1 MKDIITIN
9 GFTYSPDLT
18 TVIAV
23 EKDITSLDGMQR
35 GVCYIGKMAF
45 AGCSNLREV
54 RLPETVIGIDDFA
67 FCDCENLID
76 VHFPFNIEYI
86 SPLAFTYL
94 DKEKPF
100 YNLNINAIIPIE
112 AYLKFTFLTPQ
123 FVSES
128 CYEECGFTMDDLM
141 RVEGWNEHDGLP
153 VYVDEDELYRMV
165 IMDHLQDEYIVGEL
179 TEADAEK
186 EADNLRGIYQQVRDR
201 LYEEIIGD
209 ALSGSDF
216 LQTGRHGIV
225 NNIGESC
232 HALIEHRI
240 KVWLKQEP
248 EKRPMEILYRA
259 IKNAILMGFIPP
271 TQWDKPD
278 NKEFYGEKLFY
289 YLRSQYEDDFKL
301 FYSIV
306 FQGYDEMLETYYDK
320 LSQIDVK
327 DVLQQFLLCYKQYG
341 YPINVQSLKKIV
353 RLCMKLMF
361 HIGYSYGIH
370 YRRSNTH
377 AKELELFSE
386 EEMKGG
392 VSTDFF
398 EIYEK
403 EYLYFMQV
411 VSRLDDAAFYILS
424 KEYERERQVFCKD
437 MYYLHSLPEQILSST
452 QFNALGEMI
461 RLRHYYYNHFFKF
474 QKPQIIVSSSFKNAQ
489 RRFMETISNN
499 NYVCTDWVTPYNP
512 DIH

>member
-54 RLPETVIGIDDFA
+54 RLPETVLGIDDFA

-86 SPLAFTYL
+86 SPLAFTNSV
-94 DKEKPF
+94 KGKPF

-128 CYEECGFTMDDLM
+128 CYEECGFTMDDLD
-141 RVEGWNEHDGLP
+141 RLEGWDELDGLP
-153 VYVDEDELYRMV
+153 VYVDEDELYRMA
-165 IMDHLQDEYIVGEL
+165 IMDHLQHEYMVGEL

-186 EADNLRGIYQQVRDR
+186 EAENLRGIYQQVRDR

-225 NNIGESC
+225 NNVGESC
-232 HALIEHRI
+232 HALIEHHIRF
-240 KVWLKQEP
+240 WLKQTP

-259 IKNAILMGFIPP
+259 ITDTIFMGFDL
-271 TQWDKPD
+271 QS
-278 NKEFYGEKLFY
+278 
-289 YLRSQYEDDFKL
+289 RYEDDFEL
-301 FYSIV
+301 FY
-306 FQGYDEMLETYYDK
+306 QEEDQDCKEMLVTYYDN
-320 LSQIDVK
+320 LSRIDVR
-327 DVLQQFLLCYKQYG
+327 DVLQQFLLRYKQYG

-424 KEYERERQVFCKD
+424 EEYARERQEIRKD
-437 MYYLHSLPEQILSST
+437 MYYLHSLPGQILSST
-452 QFNALGEMI
+452 QFDALGEMI
-461 RLRHYYYNHFFKF
+461 RLRHYYNNHFFKF

-499 NYVCTDWVTPYNP
+499 NYVSTDWVTPYNP
-512 DIH
+512 DIY

>member
-1 MKDIITIN
+1 MKDFITIN

-45 AGCSNLREV
+45 AGCSNLRVV

-67 FCDCENLID
+67 FCDCENLMD

-86 SPLAFTYL
+86 SPLAFTNSV
-94 DKEKPF
+94 KGKPF

-128 CYEECGFTMDDLM
+128 CYEECGFTMDDLD
-141 RVEGWNEHDGLP
+141 RLEGWDELDGLP
-153 VYVDEDELYRMV
+153 VYVDEDELYRMA
-165 IMDHLQDEYIVGEL
+165 IMDHLQREYMVGEL

-186 EADNLRGIYQQVRDR
+186 EAENLRGIYQQVRDR

-225 NNIGESC
+225 NNVGESC
-232 HALIEHRI
+232 HALIEHHIRF
-240 KVWLKQEP
+240 WLKQTP

-259 IKNAILMGFIPP
+259 ITDTIFMGFDL
-271 TQWDKPD
+271 QS
-278 NKEFYGEKLFY
+278 
-289 YLRSQYEDDFKL
+289 RYEDDFGL
-301 FYSIV
+301 FY
-306 FQGYDEMLETYYDK
+306 QEEDQDCKEMLVTYYDK

-327 DVLQQFLLCYKQYG
+327 DVLQQFLLRYKQYG

-411 VSRLDDAAFYILS
+411 ISRLDDAAFYILS
-424 KEYERERQVFCKD
+424 EEYARERQEIRKD
-437 MYYLHSLPEQILSST
+437 MYYLHSLPGQILSST
-452 QFNALGEMI
+452 QFDALGEMI

-499 NYVCTDWVTPYNP
+499 NYVSTDWVTPYNP
-512 DIH
+512 DIY

>member
-18 TVIAV
+18 TVITV
-23 EKDITSLDGMQR
+23 EKNITSLDGMLR

-45 AGCSNLREV
+45 AGCSNLRVV
-54 RLPETVIGIDDFA
+54 RLLETVIGIDDFA
-67 FCDCENLID
+67 FCDCNNLID

-86 SPLAFTYL
+86 SPLAFTNSV
-94 DKEKPF
+94 KGKPF

-128 CYEECGFTMDDLM
+128 CYEECGFTMDDLD
-141 RVEGWNEHDGLP
+141 RLEGWDELDGLP
-153 VYVDEDELYRMV
+153 VYVDEDELYRMA
-165 IMDHLQDEYIVGEL
+165 IMDHLQHEYMVGEL

-186 EADNLRGIYQQVRDR
+186 EAENLRGIYQQVRDR

-225 NNIGESC
+225 NNVGESC
-232 HALIEHRI
+232 HALIEHHIRF
-240 KVWLKQEP
+240 WLKQTP

-259 IKNAILMGFIPP
+259 ITDTIFMGFNL
-271 TQWDKPD
+271 QS
-278 NKEFYGEKLFY
+278 
-289 YLRSQYEDDFKL
+289 RYEDDFEL
-301 FYSIV
+301 FY
-306 FQGYDEMLETYYDK
+306 QEEDQDCKEMLVTYYDN
-320 LSQIDVK
+320 LSRIDVR

-424 KEYERERQVFCKD
+424 EEYARERQEIRKD
-437 MYYLHSLPEQILSST
+437 MYYLHSLSGQILSST
-452 QFNALGEMI
+452 QFDALGEMI
-461 RLRHYYYNHFFKF
+461 RLRHYYNNHFFKF
-474 QKPQIIVSSSFKNAQ
+474 QKPQIIISSSFKNAQ

-499 NYVCTDWVTPYNP
+499 NYVSTDWVTPYNP
-512 DIH
+512 DIY

>member
-23 EKDITSLDGMQR
+23 EKNITSLDWMQR

-54 RLPETVIGIDDFA
+54 RLPETVLGIDDFA
-67 FCDCENLID
+67 FCDCDNLID

-86 SPLAFTYL
+86 SPLAFTNSV
-94 DKEKPF
+94 KGKPF

-128 CYEECGFTMDDLM
+128 CYEECGFTMDDLD
-141 RVEGWNEHDGLP
+141 RLEGWDELDGLP
-153 VYVDEDELYRMV
+153 VYVDEDELYRMA
-165 IMDHLQDEYIVGEL
+165 IMDHLQHEYMVGEL

-186 EADNLRGIYQQVRDR
+186 EAENLRGIYQQVRDR

-225 NNIGESC
+225 NNVGELC
-232 HALIEHRI
+232 HALIEHHIRF
-240 KVWLKQEP
+240 WLKQTP

-259 IKNAILMGFIPP
+259 ITDTIFMGFDL
-271 TQWDKPD
+271 QS
-278 NKEFYGEKLFY
+278 
-289 YLRSQYEDDFKL
+289 RYEDDFEL
-301 FYSIV
+301 FY
-306 FQGYDEMLETYYDK
+306 QEEDQDCKEMLVTYYDN
-320 LSQIDVK
+320 LSRIDVR
-327 DVLQQFLLCYKQYG
+327 DVLHQFLLRYKQYG

-398 EIYEK
+398 EVYEK

-424 KEYERERQVFCKD
+424 EEYARERQEIRKD
-437 MYYLHSLPEQILSST
+437 MYYLHSLPGQILSST
-452 QFNALGEMI
+452 QFDALGEMI
-461 RLRHYYYNHFFKF
+461 RLRHYYNNHFFKF

-499 NYVCTDWVTPYNP
+499 NYVSTDWVTPYNP
-512 DIH
+512 DIY

>member
-1 MKDIITIN
+1 MKDFITIN

-45 AGCSNLREV
+45 AGCSNLRVV

-76 VHFPFNIEYI
+76 VHFHLNIEYI

-128 CYEECGFTMDDLM
+128 CYEECGFTMDDLD
-141 RVEGWNEHDGLP
+141 RLEGWDELDGLP
-153 VYVDEDELYRMV
+153 VYVDEDELYRMA
-165 IMDHLQDEYIVGEL
+165 IMDHLQHEYMVGEL

-186 EADNLRGIYQQVRDR
+186 EAENLRGIYQQVRDR

-225 NNIGESC
+225 NNVGESC
-232 HALIEHRI
+232 HALIEHHIRF
-240 KVWLKQEP
+240 WLKQTP

-259 IKNAILMGFIPP
+259 ITDTIFMGFDL
-271 TQWDKPD
+271 QS
-278 NKEFYGEKLFY
+278 
-289 YLRSQYEDDFKL
+289 RYEDDFEL
-301 FYSIV
+301 FY
-306 FQGYDEMLETYYDK
+306 QEEDQDCKEMLEAYYDN

-327 DVLQQFLLCYKQYG
+327 DVLQQFLLRYKQYG

-424 KEYERERQVFCKD
+424 EEYARERQEIRKD
-437 MYYLHSLPEQILSST
+437 MYYLHSLPGQILSST
-452 QFNALGEMI
+452 QFDALGEMI
-461 RLRHYYYNHFFKF
+461 RLRHYYNNHFFKF

-499 NYVCTDWVTPYNP
+499 NYVSTDWVTPYNP
-512 DIH
+512 DIY

>member
-45 AGCSNLREV
+45 AGCSNLRVV

-67 FCDCENLID
+67 FCDCDNLID

-86 SPLAFTYL
+86 SPLAFTNSV
-94 DKEKPF
+94 KGKPF

-128 CYEECGFTMDDLM
+128 CYEECGFTMDDLD
-141 RVEGWNEHDGLP
+141 RLEGWDELDGLP
-153 VYVDEDELYRMV
+153 VYVDEDELYRMA
-165 IMDHLQDEYIVGEL
+165 IMDHLQHEYMVGEL

-186 EADNLRGIYQQVRDR
+186 EAENLRGIYQQVRDR

-225 NNIGESC
+225 NNVGESC
-232 HALIEHRI
+232 HALIEHHI
-240 KVWLKQEP
+240 IFWLKQTP

-259 IKNAILMGFIPP
+259 ITDTIFMGFDL
-271 TQWDKPD
+271 QS
-278 NKEFYGEKLFY
+278 
-289 YLRSQYEDDFKL
+289 RYEDDFEL
-301 FYSIV
+301 FY
-306 FQGYDEMLETYYDK
+306 QEEDQDCKEMLETYYDN

-327 DVLQQFLLCYKQYG
+327 DVLQQFLLRYKQYG

-411 VSRLDDAAFYILS
+411 ISRLDDAAFYILS
-424 KEYERERQVFCKD
+424 EEYARERQEIRKD
-437 MYYLHSLPEQILSST
+437 MYYLHSLPGQILSST
-452 QFNALGEMI
+452 QFDALGEMI
-461 RLRHYYYNHFFKF
+461 RLRHYYNNQFFKF

-499 NYVCTDWVTPYNP
+499 NYVSTDWVTPYNP
-512 DIH
+512 DIY

>member
-1 MKDIITIN
+1 MKDFITIN

-23 EKDITSLDGMQR
+23 EKNITSLDGMQR

-45 AGCSNLREV
+45 AGCSNLRVV

-67 FCDCENLID
+67 FCDCDNLID

-86 SPLAFTYL
+86 SPLAFTNSV
-94 DKEKPF
+94 KGKPF

-128 CYEECGFTMDDLM
+128 CYEECGFTMDDLD
-141 RVEGWNEHDGLP
+141 RLEGWDELDGLP
-153 VYVDEDELYRMV
+153 VYVDEDELYRMA
-165 IMDHLQDEYIVGEL
+165 IMDHLQHEYMVGEL

-186 EADNLRGIYQQVRDR
+186 EAENLRGIYQQVRDR

-225 NNIGESC
+225 NNVGGSC
-232 HALIEHRI
+232 HALIEHHIRF
-240 KVWLKQEP
+240 WLKQTP

-259 IKNAILMGFIPP
+259 ITDTIFMGFDL
-271 TQWDKPD
+271 QS
-278 NKEFYGEKLFY
+278 
-289 YLRSQYEDDFKL
+289 RYEDDFEL
-301 FYSIV
+301 FY
-306 FQGYDEMLETYYDK
+306 QEEDQDCKEMLVTYYDK

-424 KEYERERQVFCKD
+424 EEYARERQEIRKD
-437 MYYLHSLPEQILSST
+437 MYYLHSLPGQILSST
-452 QFNALGEMI
+452 QFDALGEMI
-461 RLRHYYYNHFFKF
+461 RLRHYYNNHFFKF

-489 RRFMETISNN
+489 RRFMETIPNN
-499 NYVCTDWVTPYNP
+499 NYVSTDWVTPYNP
-512 DIH
+512 DIY

>member
-45 AGCSNLREV
+45 AGCSNLRVV

-67 FCDCENLID
+67 FCDCDNLID

-86 SPLAFTYL
+86 SPLAFTNSV
-94 DKEKPF
+94 KGKPF

-128 CYEECGFTMDDLM
+128 CYEECGFTKDDLM
-141 RVEGWNEHDGLP
+141 RLEGWDELDGLP
-153 VYVDEDELYRMV
+153 VYVDEDELYRMA
-165 IMDHLQDEYIVGEL
+165 IMDHLQHEYMVGEL

-186 EADNLRGIYQQVRDR
+186 EAENLRGIYQQVRDR

-225 NNIGESC
+225 NNVGESC
-232 HALIEHRI
+232 HALIEHHIRF
-240 KVWLKQEP
+240 WLKQTP

-259 IKNAILMGFIPP
+259 ITDTIFMGFDL
-271 TQWDKPD
+271 QS
-278 NKEFYGEKLFY
+278 
-289 YLRSQYEDDFKL
+289 RYEDDFEL
-301 FYSIV
+301 FY
-306 FQGYDEMLETYYDK
+306 QEEDQDCKEMLVTYYDK

-411 VSRLDDAAFYILS
+411 VSCLDDAAFYILS
-424 KEYERERQVFCKD
+424 EEYARERQEIRKD
-437 MYYLHSLPEQILSST
+437 MYYLHSLPGQILSST
-452 QFNALGEMI
+452 QFDALGEMI

-512 DIH
+512 DIY

>member
-1 MKDIITIN
+1 MKDFITIN

-45 AGCSNLREV
+45 AGCSNLRVV

-67 FCDCENLID
+67 FCDCDNLID

-86 SPLAFTYL
+86 SPLAFTNSV
-94 DKEKPF
+94 KGKPF

-128 CYEECGFTMDDLM
+128 CYEECGFTMDDLD
-141 RVEGWNEHDGLP
+141 RLEGWDELDGLP
-153 VYVDEDELYRMV
+153 VYVDEDELYRMA
-165 IMDHLQDEYIVGEL
+165 IMDHLQREYMVGEL

-186 EADNLRGIYQQVRDR
+186 EAENLRGIYQQVRDR

-225 NNIGESC
+225 NNVGESC
-232 HALIEHRI
+232 HALIEHHIRF
-240 KVWLKQEP
+240 WLKQTP

-259 IKNAILMGFIPP
+259 ITDTIFMGFDL
-271 TQWDKPD
+271 QS
-278 NKEFYGEKLFY
+278 
-289 YLRSQYEDDFKL
+289 RYEDDFGL
-301 FYSIV
+301 FY
-306 FQGYDEMLETYYDK
+306 QEEDQDCKEMLVTYYDK

-327 DVLQQFLLCYKQYG
+327 DVLQQFLLRYKQYG

-411 VSRLDDAAFYILS
+411 ISRLDDAAFYILS
-424 KEYERERQVFCKD
+424 EEYARERQEIRKD
-437 MYYLHSLPEQILSST
+437 MYYLHSLPGQILSST
-452 QFNALGEMI
+452 QFDALGEMI

-512 DIH
+512 DIY

>member
-1 MKDIITIN
+1 MKDFITIN

-45 AGCSNLREV
+45 AGCSNLRVV

-67 FCDCENLID
+67 FCDCENLMD

-86 SPLAFTYL
+86 SPLAFTNSV
-94 DKEKPF
+94 KGKPF

-128 CYEECGFTMDDLM
+128 CYEECGFTMDDLD
-141 RVEGWNEHDGLP
+141 RLEGWDELDGLP
-153 VYVDEDELYRMV
+153 VYVDEDELYRMA
-165 IMDHLQDEYIVGEL
+165 IMDHLQHEYMVGEL

-186 EADNLRGIYQQVRDR
+186 EAENLRGIYQQVRDR

-225 NNIGESC
+225 NNVGESC
-232 HALIEHRI
+232 HALIEHHIRF
-240 KVWLKQEP
+240 WLKQTP

-259 IKNAILMGFIPP
+259 ITDTIFMGFDL
-271 TQWDKPD
+271 QS
-278 NKEFYGEKLFY
+278 
-289 YLRSQYEDDFKL
+289 RYEDDFGL
-301 FYSIV
+301 FY
-306 FQGYDEMLETYYDK
+306 QEEDQDCKEMLVTYYDK

-327 DVLQQFLLCYKQYG
+327 DVLQQFLLRYKQYG

-392 VSTDFF
+392 VSTDIF

-424 KEYERERQVFCKD
+424 KEYERERQEIRKD
-437 MYYLHSLPEQILSST
+437 MYYLHSLPGQILSST
-452 QFNALGEMI
+452 QFDALGEMI
-461 RLRHYYYNHFFKF
+461 RLRHYYNNHFFKF

-499 NYVCTDWVTPYNP
+499 NYVSTDWVTPYNP
-512 DIH
+512 DIY